1 MTDLSDRIPA
11 AVTRRGLFHGAG
23 GLAAVAGLG
32 GLGLATAT
40 AQQAQ
45 GLQGNINH
53 SVARWTFG
61 DMALDDLC
69 VLAQQVGLGAI
80 DLCGPD
86 DWPVLAEH
94 GLASSMCNGAEISL
108 EDGWADPANHATL
121 IDSYTRHIALVA
133 QAGHTNLICFS
144 GNRRGMSDEEG
155 LDHCA
160 DGLSQ
165 ILPIAADAGVV
176 LQMELLNSRVNHPD
190 YLCDRS
196 AWGVALCERLNSPH
210 FKLLYDIY
218 HMQIMEGDVIRTITD
233 HHQWF
238 GHYHTAGN
246 PGRNE
251 PDDSQELN
259 YPAICRAI
267 RDTGYQGWIAQ
278 EFTPLD
284 PQTGPQSLRDA
295 VLICDV

>member
-1 MTDLSDRIPA
+1 MTDLSDRMTA
-11 AVTRRGLFHGAG
+11 AFSRRGLFQGAG
-23 GLAAVAGLG
+23 ALALGASLG
-32 GLGLATAT
+32 GGV
-40 AQQAQ
+40 QAQ
-45 GLQGNINH
+45 TANLQGNINH

-61 DMALDDLC
+61 DMPLEDLC
-69 VLAQQVGLGAI
+69 QLARQVGLGAI

-86 DWPVLAEH
+86 EWPVLARH

-108 EDGWADPANHATL
+108 EDGWAEPANHDQLTERYL
-121 IDSYTRHIALVA
+121 RHIDLMAE
-133 QAGHTNLICFS
+133 AGHTNLILFS
-144 GNRRGMSDEEG
+144 GNRRGMTDQQG
-155 LDHCA
+155 LDNCA
-160 DGLSQ
+160 RGLDR
-165 ILPIAADAGVV
+165 ILPAAEGAGVV

-196 AWGVALCERLNSPH
+196 AWGVALCEQLGSDNFR
-210 FKLLYDIY
+210 LLYDIY

-233 HHQWF
+233 HHRWF

-251 PDDSQELN
+251 PDDRQELN

-267 RDTGYQGWIAQ
+267 RDTGFQGWVAQ
-278 EFTPLD
+278 EFIPSD
-284 PQTGPQSLRDA
+284 PQTAAQLLRDA